1 MQEASALV
9 LEILRQ
15 GEMLKMS
22 IFEQTELASTL
33 RHYSQCTVSFT
44 EIDRLCQEII
54 SILNKAGKISA
65 FEEDLIKGL
74 TKAGQL
80 LWDHLLSRPV
90 KDKLKSVQVSN
101 LLLSID
107 EELINIPWELLH
119 DGSNFLCLTFNVGR
133 VIRTR
138 DPVSQPCY
146 RSFSGVLKMLI
157 LANPTNDL
165 KSAYLEGINIKNQ
178 FDRKRNDIHI
188 DFKSTYID
196 KLYVKKNLYDYDIV
210 HFAGHAEFE
219 ADNPDNSGWVL
230 SDARFTVQDILA
242 MGSTVSLPTL
252 VFSNAC
258 HSAAG
263 AVNHSLAS
271 AFLFSGVRHYIGAI
285 RKIEDPVSLSFSK
298 EFYTQLISGKCV
310 GESIR
315 QSRLKLINEYG
326 ITPMHWASYLLYGD
340 PNFVLFT
347 PHLYKGAGF
356 RPKVKPPRH
365 RLERNISLYK
375 KQLIGFSLTLAFI
388 SICIYLY
395 MWLPTIN
402 PNTYGLFFRSRKFFL
417 EGKNQEVI
425 SLSNRIIKKDPLF
438 LAVYPLLADTY
449 QRLGDKDNALKYY
462 FDYALLSEKR
472 HDKKSLASAYI
483 GIGWIYHLQGEYTRA
498 LDFYNKALAL
508 SRENKDKLN
517 EADVLGKIAIW
528 HIDKGEYD
536 KALELLTKGSEINRE
551 RQHIYRHRYN
561 LACDYFNL
569 GLLFINK
576 DDFTTAKKF
585 YDKSFSLFNKLKLT
599 YELSDYYFNIGEI
612 YYYQKEYQKALDYYS
627 RGLKIDQKQGNIP
640 GIAADYNMLGELY
653 LEMDN
658 LQEAEKYFNQAKA
671 IAEQISAPLELASS
685 HYNLGL
691 LYKQKGHKS
700 KAREYFRQ
708 AQEIYSRI
716 DTPAYQKVKQELL
729 SLD

>member
-1 MQEASALV
+1 MQEVRPLV

-15 GEMLKMS
+15 GETLKMS
-22 IFEQTELASTL
+22 IFEQAEIASTL

-54 SILNKAGKISA
+54 SVLNRADERSA
-65 FEEDLIKGL
+65 YSGDLIKGL
-74 TKAGQL
+74 TKTGQL
-80 LWDHLLSRPV
+80 LWDHLLTRPV
-90 KDKLKSVQVSN
+90 KDKLKSAQVSN
-101 LLLSID
+101 LVLSID

-119 DGSNFLCLTFNVGR
+119 DGNNFLCLTFNVGR

-138 DPVSQPCY
+138 EPVSQPRY
-146 RSFSGVLKMLI
+146 RSFSSVPKMLI

-178 FDRKRNDIHI
+178 FDRKRNNIHI

-230 SDARFTVQDILA
+230 SDARFTVQDIMA
-242 MGSTVSLPTL
+242 MGSTVSLPAL

-258 HSAAG
+258 HSATNTAKS
-263 AVNHSLAS
+263 VDTDYQEKNYSLAQ

-285 RKIEDPVSLSFSK
+285 RKIEDPASLSFSK
-298 EFYTQLISGKCV
+298 EFYTQLISGKSV

-315 QSRLKLINEYG
+315 HSRLKLISEYG

-340 PNFVLFT
+340 PNFVLF
-347 PHLYKGAGF
+347 
-356 RPKVKPPRH
+356 RPKAKPASR
-365 RLERNISLYK
+365 RLKRSISLYK
-375 KQLIGFSLTLAFI
+375 KQLIGLSLTLAFI

-402 PNTYGLFFRSRKFFL
+402 PNTYGLFSRSRKFFL
-417 EGKNQEVI
+417 EGKNREVI

-449 QRLGDKDNALKYY
+449 QRLGDKEDALKYY

-472 HDKKSLASAYI
+472 HDKNSLASAYI
-483 GIGWIYHLQGEYTRA
+483 GIGWIYHLQGEYARA
-498 LDFYNKALAL
+498 LDFYNKALTS
-508 SRENKDKLN
+508 SRENRDKLN

-536 KALELLTKGSEINRE
+536 RALELLTKSSEINRE
-551 RQHIYRHRYN
+551 RQHIYKHRYN

-585 YDKSFSLFNKLKLT
+585 YDKSFGLFNKLKLT
-599 YELSDYYFNIGEI
+599 YELSDYYFNVGEI
-612 YYYQKEYQKALDYYS
+612 YYYQKEYQKALDSYS
-627 RGLKIDQKQGNIP
+627 RGLKIDQRQGNMP
-640 GIAADYNMLGELY
+640 SIAADYNMLGELY
-653 LEMDN
+653 VEMGN
-658 LQEAEKYFNQAKA
+658 LQEAEGYFNQAKA

-691 LYKQKGHKS
+691 LYKQKGHKN

-716 DTPAYQKVKQELL
+716 DTPDYQKVKQELL

>member
-1 MQEASALV
+1 MQEVNALV

-15 GEMLKMS
+15 DQMLKMS
-22 IFEQTELASTL
+22 VFEQTELASTL
-33 RHYSQCTVSFT
+33 RHYSQCSVSFT
-44 EIDRLCQEII
+44 EVDRLCQEII
-54 SILNKAGKISA
+54 SILNKAGKRSA
-65 FEEDLIKGL
+65 YSEDLIKGL
-74 TKAGQL
+74 TKTGQI
-80 LWDHLLSRPV
+80 LWGHLLTRSV
-90 KDKLKSVQVSN
+90 KDKLKSAQTSD
-101 LLLSID
+101 LILSID

-119 DGSNFLCLTFNVGR
+119 DGNNFLCLTFNLGR
-133 VIRTR
+133 VVRTKE
-138 DPVSQPCY
+138 PVNQPRY

-157 LANPTNDL
+157 MANPTDDL

-178 FDRKRNDIHI
+178 FDRKSNNVRI

-196 KLYVKKNLYDYDIV
+196 KLYVKKNLCDYDIV

-219 ADNPDNSGWVL
+219 PDNPNNSGWVL

-258 HSAAG
+258 HSATG
-263 AVNHSLAS
+263 VVKSLDTDYQEKNYSLAS

-298 EFYTQLISGKCV
+298 EFYTRLISGRSV

-340 PNFVLFT
+340 PNFVLFRAKAK
-347 PHLYKGAGF
+347 LAS
-356 RPKVKPPRH
+356 R
-365 RLERNISLYK
+365 RLKRDISLYK
-375 KQLIGFSLTLAFI
+375 KRLARFSLALAFI

-402 PNTYGLFFRSRKFFL
+402 PDTYRLFLRSKKSFL
-417 EGKNQEVI
+417 EGKNREVI

-438 LAVYPLLADTY
+438 LAAYPLLADTY
-449 QRLGDKDNALKYY
+449 HRLGDKENALKYY
-462 FDYALLSEKR
+462 FDYVLLSEKR
-472 HDKKSLASAYI
+472 HDKNNLASAYI
-483 GIGWIYHLQGEYTRA
+483 GIGWIYHLQGDYAKA
-498 LDFYNKALAL
+498 LDFYNKALTL

-517 EADVLGKIAIW
+517 EADVLGKTAIW
-528 HIDKGEYD
+528 YIDKGEYD
-536 KALELLTKGSEINRE
+536 RALELLTKSSEINRE
-551 RQHIYRHRYN
+551 RQYIYKHRYN

-585 YDKSFSLFNKLKLT
+585 YDKSFGMFNKLKLT
-599 YELSDYYFNIGEI
+599 YELSDYYFNVGEI
-612 YYYQKEYQKALDYYS
+612 YCYQKEYQKALDSYS

-640 GIAADYNMLGELY
+640 SIAADYNMLGELY
-653 LEMDN
+653 VEMDN
-658 LQEAEKYFNQAKA
+658 SQEAEKYFNQAKA
-671 IAEQISAPLELASS
+671 TAEQINAPLELASS

-691 LYKQKGHKS
+691 LYKQKGQKN

-716 DTPAYQKVKQELL
+716 DTPDYQRVKQELL